1 MTAQSPERDD
11 QREGGVT
18 DEEIYGSDG
27 AEDGSSMHIDRD
39 NATFEEAPDGGQH
52 PEQSD
57 GRSSRIADLPKVPRL
72 RSVLGPSAML
82 YGASLG
88 AGNTMFWPTLVAQN
102 GWGIYWAFW
111 IGVLTQF
118 FINTEMQRVAMAT
131 GQSIFAAFSRLHRV
145 WPWFFLVLGFFH
157 LGWPGWA
164 AGAGEVFAV
173 WTGVVPREEW
183 WIIGV
188 VGMVVIWFTYLTGP
202 VVYNVI
208 ERVQII
214 FTTLAILFA
223 VILLFVAG
231 SGGQLAGV
239 STGALNFG
247 ALPENV
253 DIAVFLGG
261 LAYAGSGGFN
271 NLTMSIWAREKGW
284 GMGAYQGRIKN
295 PLLGEEPE
303 EITSGFTFPPT
314 ETNLQRWKKW
324 WNNTQIEHFVTWVL
338 GLLLVSTVVMTIAAE
353 YAAGTTQGT
362 IDMWVDVVI
371 PQLGGLST
379 TLLFAIIFIA
389 LFGTQYASVEVFTRN
404 TVDIVY
410 EQYGRKRGWD
420 VSRVFFGALTG
431 FVLWGILIIG
441 LQFQQPWILLVIGAA
456 VAGLMMW
463 PYIALIT
470 IYNTTRLPE
479 HLQSGWGRVVAMW
492 WATGFFG
499 YFSVLLI
506 GATLNNPE
514 FGLSFPLFETTL
526 AVMGSGAGGYLLWIG
541 ALAVQVYTMY
551 VSAKA
556 KLEKSKSVEEATITD
571 GLLS

>member
-1 MTAQSPERDD
+1 MAGQQPESGGESRREITDDDIYGPEGVQDSSSIHIERD
-11 QREGGVT
+11 
-18 DEEIYGSDG
+18 YGDL
-27 AEDGSSMHIDRD
+27 
-39 NATFEEAPDGGQH
+39 EEAPQTDEYPSHGNG
-52 PEQSD
+52 E
-57 GRSSRIADLPKVPRL
+57 GFRIADLPKVPKL
-72 RSVLGPSAML
+72 KSILGPSALL

-111 IGVLTQF
+111 IGILTQF

-131 GQSIFAAFSRLHRV
+131 GQSIFSAFGRLNRV
-145 WPWFFLVLGFFH
+145 WPWFFLVMGFFH

-164 AGAGEVFAV
+164 AGAAEVFAV
-173 WTGVVPREEW
+173 WSGVVPRQEW

-188 VGMVVIWFTYLTGP
+188 AGMVFIWATYLSGP
-202 VVYNVI
+202 IVYNVI
-208 ERVQII
+208 ERVQLT
-214 FTTLAILFA
+214 FTTLAIVFA
-223 VILLFVAG
+223 IVLIFVAG
-231 SGGQLAGV
+231 TGSQFAAIPAGA
-239 STGALNFG
+239 TNFG
-247 ALPENV
+247 ALPADM

-284 GMGAYQGRIKN
+284 GMGAYQGRVKN
-295 PLLGEEPE
+295 PILGDDPE
-303 EITSGFTFPPT
+303 EIHSGFTFPPT
-314 ETNLQRWKKW
+314 EVNLQRWQKW
-324 WNNTQIEHFVTWVL
+324 WNNTQLEHFVTWVL
-338 GLLLVSTVVMTIAAE
+338 GLLLVSTVVMTVAAQ
-353 YAAGTTQGT
+353 YASGTNQGA
-362 IDMWVDVVI
+362 INMWVDVVI
-371 PQLGGLST
+371 PQLGWLST
-379 TLLFAIIFIA
+379 TLLYAIIFIA
-389 LFGTQYASVEVFTRN
+389 LFGTQYASVEVFARN

-410 EQYGRKRGWD
+410 EQYGRKHGWD

-441 LQFQQPWILLVIGAA
+441 LQFEQPWILLVIGAA

-463 PYIALIT
+463 PYIALTI
-470 IYNTTRLPE
+470 IYNTTQLPE
-479 HLQSGWGRVVAMW
+479 HVQPGWGRVVAMW

-506 GATLNNPE
+506 GATLNNAD
-514 FGLSFPLFETTL
+514 FGLSFPMFETTL
-526 AVMGSGAGGYLLWIG
+526 TVAGSGPGGYLLWLG

-556 KLEKSKSVEEATITD
+556 KVEKSGTIELAGITG

>member
-1 MTAQSPERDD
+1 MATDQPEPGGESRREITDDDIYGPEGVQDSASIHIERD
-11 QREGGVT
+11 
-18 DEEIYGSDG
+18 Y
-27 AEDGSSMHIDRD
+27 AEL
-39 NATFEEAPDGGQH
+39 EEAPLTDEYPKHGDGG
-52 PEQSD
+52 
-57 GRSSRIADLPKVPRL
+57 GFRIADLPKVPKL
-72 RSVLGPSAML
+72 KSILGPSALL

-111 IGVLTQF
+111 IGILTQF

-131 GQSIFAAFSRLHRV
+131 GQSIFSAFGRLNRV
-145 WPWFFLVLGFFH
+145 WPWFFLVMGFFH

-164 AGAGEVFAV
+164 AGAAEVFAV
-173 WTGVVPREEW
+173 WSGVVPRQEW
-183 WIIGV
+183 WIVGV
-188 VGMVVIWFTYLTGP
+188 AGMVLIWATYLSGP

-208 ERVQII
+208 ERVQLT
-214 FTTLAILFA
+214 FTTLAIVFA
-223 VILLFVAG
+223 IVLIFIAG
-231 SGGQLAGV
+231 SGEQLAAIPG
-239 STGALNFG
+239 GAMNFG
-247 ALPENV
+247 ALPPDM

-284 GMGAYQGRIKN
+284 GMGAYQGRVKN
-295 PLLGEEPE
+295 PILGDDPE
-303 EITSGFTFPPT
+303 EIHSGFAFPPT
-314 ETNLQRWKKW
+314 EVNLRRWKQW

-338 GLLLVSTVVMTIAAE
+338 GLLLVSTVVMTVAAQ
-353 YAAGTTQGT
+353 YAAGTNQGA
-362 IDMWVDVVI
+362 INMWVDVVI
-371 PQLGGLST
+371 PQLGWLST
-379 TLLFAIIFIA
+379 TLLYAIIFIA
-389 LFGTQYASVEVFTRN
+389 LFGTQYASVEVFARN

-410 EQYGRKRGWD
+410 EQYGRKHGWD
-420 VSRVFFGALTG
+420 ISRVFFGALTG

-441 LQFQQPWILLVIGAA
+441 LQFEQPWILLVIGAA

-463 PYIALIT
+463 PYIALTT
-470 IYNTTRLPE
+470 IYNTTHLPE
-479 HLQSGWGRVVAMW
+479 HVQSGWGRVVAMW

-514 FGLSFPLFETTL
+514 FGLNFPLFRTTL
-526 AVMGSGAGGYLLWIG
+526 TVTGSGAGGYLLWLG
-541 ALAVQVYTMY
+541 ALSVQVYTMY

-556 KLEKSKSVEEATITD
+556 KLEKSGTIELAGITG